1 MADSTRPPLRLLALL
16 LGLAACEHT
25 EPFTGSSNGVGP
37 FSPGSPVRLTFN
49 PGVNRGASWL
59 PDGSGF
65 LYSQEQLDS
74 PDSGDQCLAVM
85 PQAGGTVTRTICA
98 TSDPL
103 GDSINVFESQTV
115 AADGRTAYVRS
126 SMYAFAGRHTPDYAA
141 LVLATY
147 PAPLKTTV
155 LEPLSYFG
163 PSGSVDLVR
172 DIVWTGTTSM
182 IYVAEQVTYTCAN
195 FGCTAFD
202 TTATGIDIERLD
214 YSTSPPTLSVVPNT
228 SLATSLA
235 AGRADTVY
243 FTVAGSGQV
252 HRRAL
257 STGADTAV
265 FDFGS
270 PVTDLSVSGSRFAG
284 VVSSTMR
291 VVDLVTAYDNTFLKT
306 DTNFHQPALSPDG
319 HRVVVELAPV
329 DTLTG
334 RETAPPGLWMW
345 KLP

>member
-1 MADSTRPPLRLLALL
+1 MATASALLAA
-16 LGLAACEHT
+16 LACDHT
-25 EPFTGSSNGVGP
+25 APFAGGSGYGVGP

-49 PGVNRGASWL
+49 SGVDRGPVWL

-65 LYSQEQLDS
+65 LYTQEQMDRQ
-74 PDSGDQCLAVM
+74 DRDQCLAVM

-103 GDSINVFESQTV
+103 GDSLNALESPSV
-115 AADGRTAYVRS
+115 SADGRMAYVRS
-126 SMYAFAGRHTPDYAA
+126 SMYAFAGRHTPDYGA

-147 PAPLKTTV
+147 QAPLQTTV

-163 PSGSVDLVR
+163 PSSQSVDLVR
-172 DIVWTGTTSM
+172 DIVWTGPASM
-182 IYVAEQVTYTCAN
+182 IYVAERVTYGCAN
-195 FGCTAFD
+195 TGCTVLD
-202 TTATGIDIERLD
+202 TGESGIEIQSLD
-214 YSTSPPTLSVVPNT
+214 YSTSPPTLSVVSNT
-228 SLATSLA
+228 SSATSLA
-235 AGRADTVY
+235 AGKADTVY

-257 STGADTAV
+257 STGADTVV

-270 PVTDLSVSGSRFAG
+270 PVTDLSAAGSRFAG
-284 VVSSTMR
+284 VQGSAMR
-291 VVDLVTAYDNTFLKT
+291 VVDLVTALDNTFMKT
-306 DTNFHQPALSPDG
+306 DTNFHRPALSPDG
-319 HRVVVELAPV
+319 HRVVVGLAPV

-334 RETAPPGLWMW
+334 LESAPPDLWMW

>member
-1 MADSTRPPLRLLALL
+1 MATASALLAA
-16 LGLAACEHT
+16 LACDHT
-25 EPFTGSSNGVGP
+25 APFAGGSGYGVGP

-49 PGVNRGASWL
+49 SGVDRGPVWL

-65 LYSQEQLDS
+65 LYTQEQMDRQ
-74 PDSGDQCLAVM
+74 DRDQCLAVM

-103 GDSINVFESQTV
+103 GDSLNALESPSV
-115 AADGRTAYVRS
+115 AADGRMAYVCS

-147 PAPLKTTV
+147 QAPLNTTV

-163 PSGSVDLVR
+163 PSAKAVDLVR
-172 DIVWTGTTSM
+172 DIVWTGPSSM
-182 IYVAEQVTYTCAN
+182 IYVAEQVAYGCAN
-195 FGCTAFD
+195 PGCTVFD
-202 TTATGIDIERLD
+202 TSAAGIEIQRLD

-228 SLATSLA
+228 SSATSLA
-235 AGRADTVY
+235 AGKADTVY

-257 STGADTAV
+257 STGADTVV

-270 PVTDLSVSGSRFAG
+270 PVTDLSASASGSRFAG
-284 VVSSTMR
+284 VVGSAFR
-291 VVDLVTAYDNTFLKT
+291 VVDLATAFDNTFMKA
-306 DTNFHQPALSPDG
+306 DTNFHRPVLSPDG
-319 HRVVVELAPV
+319 HRVVVELAPIDAV
-329 DTLTG
+329 TG
-334 RETAPPGLWMW
+334 VQMPPDLWMW